1 LFCKFKENKKEA
13 AVNALKGGQP
23 LPSQLWCPQQPTTG
37 AGGPKKKKKKKK
49 KKPYEVVY
57 NPKPVMR
64 VADYPFKG

>member
-23 LPSQLWCPQQPTTG
+23 LPSQLWGSQPPSNGEGWST
-37 AGGPKKKKKKKK
+37 KKKKKKK